1 METFCSAGLKDT
13 IDKGLV
19 GMCADGASNMQGTY
33 FSIFQLLLKKK
44 SISNHRRLEKQIFYL
59 PICTDANENALHV
72 VTSKICTSITRKA
85 YKV

>member
-44 SISNHRRLEKQIFYL
+44 SISNHRRLQSAI
-59 PICTDANENALHV
+59 I
-72 VTSKICTSITRKA
+72 
-85 YKV
+85 